1 MKELY
6 ARREAIAAAL
16 FGAAVAGIVW
26 GPVIIRPFR
35 APHGVDVRALR
46 LPEDRTVAD
55 VRSTSAQ
62 TTVAKAKP
70 AGPIDINH
78 ADAAALQRL
87 PGIGPTLAG
96 RIVTYR
102 NTHGPFTGVHGL
114 LDIDGIGPKRFD
126 RIESWITVR

>member
-6 ARREAIAAAL
+6 ARREVIAAAL

-35 APHGVDVRALR
+35 ASHGVDVHALR
-46 LPEDRTVAD
+46 LPEERTVAD
-55 VRSTSAQ
+55 VRGTSVL

-70 AGPIDINH
+70 TGPIDINH

-87 PGIGPTLAG
+87 PGIGPRLAE
-96 RIVTYR
+96 RIVAYR
-102 NTHGPFTGVHGL
+102 STHGPFTGIHGL
-114 LDIDGIGPKRFD
+114 LDVDGIGPKRFD
-126 RIESWITVR
+126 RIEPWITAR